1 MLEFPIGCRET
12 QKIMASIVLKSVSI
26 DFPIYNIHARSFKKE
41 LLKLTTGGI
50 LKPKERTCVVIKAL
64 DNITFELNH
73 GDRLALIGHNGAGK
87 STLLKT
93 LAKIYEPTSG
103 AIYFDGR
110 TVPLFDLTLGFN
122 QESTGYENII
132 LRGLI
137 LGMSRKEIHA
147 KMNEIVAFTELG
159 HYLDMPIR
167 TYSAGMQLRLA
178 FAVTLTMRP
187 EILLMDELIG
197 VGDARFMEKSENQ
210 LNKLLDNSSII
221 ILASHAESVIKK
233 ICNKAVLLEHGQL
246 KYFGD
251 VTKALDIY
259 HRRS

>member
-1 MLEFPIGCRET
+1 
-12 QKIMASIVLKSVSI
+12 MASILLKSVSV
-26 DFPIYNIHARSFKKE
+26 DFPIYNINARSFKKE

-50 LKPKERTCVVIKAL
+50 LKSKERTCVVIKAL
-64 DNITFELNH
+64 DDISFELKH

-103 AIYFDGR
+103 MIQFNGH

-137 LGMSRKEIHA
+137 LGMSRKEIKA
-147 KMNEIVAFTELG
+147 KMDEIVAFTELG
-159 HYLDMPIR
+159 HYLSMPIR

-197 VGDARFMEKSENQ
+197 VGDAKFMEKSEQQ
-210 LNKLLDNSSII
+210 LKKLLDDSSII
-221 ILASHAESVIKK
+221 ILASHSEPVVKS
-233 ICNKAVLLEHGQL
+233 ICNKAILLEHGKI

-251 VTKALDIY
+251 VTRAFEFY
-259 HRRS
+259 HAQI